1 MNKPLL
7 SAAAAAFIAF
17 SPSAFSNEAERDRR
31 LQKLEEAIARIEA
44 RLAKLESARSDNR
57 RDGMKGGGGMM
68 GRGMMGGG
76 MMDGGRPN
84 EQWRNPDVKK

>member
-1 MNKPLL
+1 MNRHLL

-17 SPSAFSNEAERDRR
+17 SPGAFANEAERERR

-57 RDGMKGGGGMM
+57 RGGMM
-68 GRGMMGGG
+68 GHGG
-76 MMDGGRPN
+76 MMDGGGMMGGDRPN
-84 EQWRNPDVKK
+84 EQWRKPEAKK

>member
-7 SAAAAAFIAF
+7 SAAAAAIIVFGSTAF
-17 SPSAFSNEAERDRR
+17 ANEAELERR

-57 RDGMKGGGGMM
+57 RG
-68 GRGMMGGG
+68 GMMGGG
-76 MMDGGRPN
+76 MMGGSRPN
-84 EQWRNPDVKK
+84 EQWRSPEATK

>member
-17 SPSAFSNEAERDRR
+17 STMAFANEAERERR

-44 RLAKLESARSDNR
+44 LLAKLESSRSDSR
-57 RDGMKGGGGMM
+57 RGE
-68 GRGMMGGG
+68 MMGGG
-76 MMDGGRPN
+76 MMSGGMMGGGRPN
-84 EQWRNPDVKK
+84 DQWRAPDSKK